1 MELGSPYTL
10 KWGIMATGNV
20 AEKFAKD
27 LLTDPTTRDV
37 HDVRHQLVAVASSSG
52 DQKAVEFCGKIK
64 ASSEVRAYGTYSQL
78 VLDSA
83 IDIIYVATPSSHHF
97 QNAML
102 ALEAGKSV
110 LCEKPFTVTS
120 SQARKLIDTARTKK
134 LFLME
139 AVWTRFFPLSS
150 KISQLVG
157 SGAIGSVYRVIGEL
171 YLKSQ
176 RCLLTNGR
184 KADNSLNGEAPNG
197 RLLWDDAH
205 RMINLD
211 LAGGAMLDLG
221 IYSLSWIMQILY
233 HLQPETP
240 KERPSIVA
248 AVNRYRTGADE
259 MTSFI
264 VQFPNH
270 KSMGIGM
277 TALRVASGVDYEFTA
292 GPPIRIQGS
301 KGEIQV
307 LGPAFKPKQ
316 FRVIKKDG
324 QGYVEVVDCPFP
336 KDAGRDGWGHGMY
349 WEADECARCLRDK
362 KLESDVLPLDETLLS
377 IELMESVLRAG
388 DVHYPVMVTNDVY
401 DIESPHNASRDL

>member
-1 MELGSPYTL
+1 MELGDSYTL
-10 KWGIMATGNV
+10 RWGIMATGNV

-64 ASSEVRAYGTYSQL
+64 ASSEVHAYGAYSQL

-110 LCEKPFTVTS
+110 LCEKPFTVTA
-120 SQARKLIDTARTKK
+120 SQARKLIDTARAKK

-150 KISQLVG
+150 KVSQLVR
-157 SGAIGSVYRVIGEL
+157 SGAIGSVYRVI
-171 YLKSQ
+171 
-176 RCLLTNGR
+176 
-184 KADNSLNGEAPNG
+184 ADNSLNGEAPNG

-248 AVNRYRTGADE
+248 AVNKYRTGADE
-259 MTSFI
+259 MTSFV
-264 VQFPNH
+264 VQFPNR

-277 TALRVASGVDYEFTA
+277 TALRVASGVDYDFTA

-301 KGEIQV
+301 EGEIQV

-316 FRVIKKDG
+316 FRVIKKNG
-324 QGYVEVVDCPFP
+324 QGHVEVVDCPFP

-388 DVHYPVMVTNDVY
+388 DVHYPVMVTDDVY
-401 DIESPHNASRDL
+401 DNRSSQNARRAP

>member
-1 MELGSPYTL
+1 MELGGSYTL
-10 KWGIMATGNV
+10 RWGIMATGNV

-27 LLTDPTTRDV
+27 LLTDPSTRDV

-52 DQKAVEFCGKIK
+52 DQKAVEFRGKIK

-97 QNAML
+97 QNVML

-110 LCEKPFTVTS
+110 LCEKPFTVTA
-120 SQARKLIDTARTKK
+120 SQARNLIDTARAKK

-150 KISQLVG
+150 KVSQLVR
-157 SGAIGSVYRVIGEL
+157 SGAIGSVYRVI
-171 YLKSQ
+171 
-176 RCLLTNGR
+176 
-184 KADNSLNGEAPNG
+184 ADNSLNGAAPNG

-240 KERPSIVA
+240 KERPRIVA
-248 AVNRYRTGADE
+248 AVNKYRTGADE
-259 MTSFI
+259 MTSFV

-301 KGEIQV
+301 EGEIQV

-324 QGYVEVVDCPFP
+324 QGHVEVVDCPFP

-362 KLESDVLPLDETLLS
+362 KLESDVLSLDETLLS

-388 DVHYPVMVTNDVY
+388 DIHYPVMVTDDVY
-401 DIESPHNASRDL
+401 DNRSAQNARRAL

>member
-1 MELGSPYTL
+1 MESAAPYIL
-10 KWGIMATGNV
+10 RWGIMATGNV
-20 AEKFAKD
+20 AEKFTKD
-27 LLTDPTTRDV
+27 LLTDPTTRGV
-37 HDVRHQLVAVASSSG
+37 HDVRHQLIAVASSSG

-64 ASSEVRAYGTYSQL
+64 APSEVRAYGTYPQL

-102 ALEAGKSV
+102 ALDAGKSV
-110 LCEKPFTVTS
+110 LCEKPFTVTP
-120 SQARKLIDTARTKK
+120 SQARRLIDTARAKK

-139 AVWTRFFPLSS
+139 AVWTRFFPLSLEVS
-150 KISQLVG
+150 HLVA
-157 SGAIGSVYRVIGEL
+157 SGAIGRVYRVI
-171 YLKSQ
+171 
-176 RCLLTNGR
+176 
-184 KADNSLNGEAPNG
+184 ADNSLNGETSNG
-197 RLLWDDAH
+197 KLLWDDAH

-221 IYSLSWIMQILY
+221 IYSLTWIMQILY
-233 HLQPETP
+233 HLQPETL
-240 KERPSIVA
+240 KERPSIIA
-248 AVNRYRTGADE
+248 AVNKYCTGADE
-259 MTSFI
+259 MTSFV

-270 KSMGIGM
+270 KSMGVGM

-301 KGEIQV
+301 EGEIQV

-316 FRVIKKDG
+316 YRVIKKDG
-324 QGYVEVVDCPFP
+324 GGHVEVVECPFP

-349 WEADECARCLRDK
+349 WEADECARCIREK

-377 IELMESVLRAG
+377 MELIESVLRVG
-388 DVHYPVMVTNDVY
+388 DVHYPAMVTNDVY
-401 DIESPHNASRDL
+401 DITSPQNTGWAL